1 MNIEFIP
8 EEYASNSDDFMN
20 FKIIIIGEAG
30 VGKSCILKRA
40 AKNNF
45 DKDSLSTHS
54 FEYLFMNYLVNGLK
68 IKLQIWDTMGQ
79 EIYRSVVQGF
89 YRNASLVILVYDITR
104 KESYKS
110 LDFWIKDVRSR
121 TDTKM
126 PIFIVGNKYDLEDSR
141 EIAFNVA
148 KEYSV
153 SKGAK
158 FFTECSAKTG
168 YKVENIFE
176 EVAKYLY
183 NTKKGLG
190 KTNNSNKLKISSDNG
205 GDKKKKKKCC

>member
-126 PIFIVGNKYDLEDSR
+126 PIFIVGNKYDLEDIR
-141 EIAFNVA
+141 EIDGNVA
-148 KEYSV
+148 KQYSI
-153 SKGAK
+153 SQGAK